1 MTADASGADAL
12 DLKTEGSGAGWRA
25 SWCGGRQPGVR
36 DRKPRRR
43 SGYVAAWDE
52 ADRRCERQRE
62 RGEAS

>member
-1 MTADASGADAL
+1 MTVHASGADAL
-12 DLKTEGSGAGWRA
+12 DLKAEGSGTGWRA
-25 SWCGGRQPGVR
+25 SWCGGRQPGVK

-52 ADRRCERQRE
+52 AGRRCKRHLE